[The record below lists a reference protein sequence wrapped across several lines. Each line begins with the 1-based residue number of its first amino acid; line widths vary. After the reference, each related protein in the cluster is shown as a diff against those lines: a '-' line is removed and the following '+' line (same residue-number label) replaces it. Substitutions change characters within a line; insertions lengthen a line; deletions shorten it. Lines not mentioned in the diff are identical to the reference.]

1 MKKTIISL
9 SFSLLLMAC
18 GQETEKAVSSITVN
32 KGTLDE
38 LQIQKAN
45 YTLQIKELTLAL
57 DSLNQKL
64 EKMSG
69 GQKRVLVTALEIK
82 YKILNNHTIEIQ
94 ANIKTR
100 QNLQL
105 FPEFGGRLNQILVKE
120 GQEVK
125 KGTLL
130 AVIDDAGLQDQLDQ
144 MKLQLQ
150 LVKTTFERTQRLW
163 DQKIGSEMMYL
174 EAKTRFKSQQKQ
186 VAQMRNQLSKTRIYA
201 PFSGVIDEIIAR
213 KGSALTPGMTPIMRI
228 VNLDNMYVESDVPEN
243 YLANITKGS
252 FAKVSIPVLNETQ
265 NTLVRQTGNF
275 IQPNNRTFRVEAPIK
290 NPTGMI
296 KPNLNARISIVD
308 YSNPEALMIPF
319 RVIRENA
326 KGDSFVF
333 ILTGQE
339 QDNEYITEQRFVTLG
354 MSKNELVEIT
364 KGLNTE
370 DLIVDEGVSLLVT
383 GQKVKRIEQ

>member
-82 YKILNNHTIEIQ
+82 SQIFNHTIEIQ

-186 VAQMRNQLSKTRIYA
+186 VAQMRNQLSKTKIYA

-213 KGSALTPGMTPIMRI
+213 KGSTLAPGMTPIMRI

-252 FAKVSIPVLNETQ
+252 LAKVSIPVLNVTQ
-265 NTLVRQTGNF
+265 NTVVRQTGNF

-296 KPNLNARISIVD
+296 KPNLNARLSIVD
-308 YSNPEALMIPF
+308 YSNLEALMIPF
-319 RVIRENA
+319 RVIRKNA
-326 KGDSFVF
+326 KGNSFVF

-339 QDNEYITEQRFVTLG
+339 ENNGYIAEQRFVTLG
-354 MSKNELVEIT
+354 MSKDELVEIT
-364 KGLNTE
+364 KGVNTE

>member
-9 SFSLLLMAC
+9 SFSLLLVAC
-18 GQETEKAVSSITVN
+18 SQETEKAASSITAN
-32 KGTLDE
+32 KVTLDE

-45 YTLQIKELTLAL
+45 YTRQIKGLTLAL
-57 DSLNQKL
+57 DSLNQRL
-64 EKMSG
+64 EKISG
-69 GQKRVLVTALEIK
+69 DQKRVLVTALEIK
-82 YKILNNHTIEIQ
+82 PQIFNHTIEIQ

-120 GQEVK
+120 GQEVE

-150 LVKTTFERTQRLW
+150 LAKTTFERTQRLW

-186 VAQMRNQLSKTRIYA
+186 VAQMRNQLSKTKVYA

-213 KGSALTPGMTPIMRI
+213 KGSALAPGITPIMRI

-265 NTLVRQTGNF
+265 NTVVRQTGNF

-296 KPNLNARISIVD
+296 KPNLNARLSIVD

-333 ILTGQE
+333 ILKVAEQE
-339 QDNEYITEQRFVTLG
+339 NEYITEQRFVSLG

-364 KGLNTE
+364 KGVNTE

>member
-1 MKKTIISL
+1 MKKTIISV
-9 SFSLLLMAC
+9 SFSLFLLAC
-18 GQETEKAVSSITVN
+18 GQETEKVASSITNN

-38 LQIQKAN
+38 LEIQKAN
-45 YTLQIKELTLAL
+45 YTRQIKGLTLAL

-64 EKMSG
+64 QKMSG

-82 YKILNNHTIEIQ
+82 PQIFNHTIEIQ

-144 MKLQLQ
+144 MKLQLE

-163 DQKIGSEMMYL
+163 DQKIGSEMTYL

-186 VAQMRNQLSKTRIYA
+186 VAQMRNQLSKTKIYA

-213 KGSALTPGMTPIMRI
+213 KGSTLVPGMTPIMRI

-252 FAKVSIPVLNETQ
+252 LAKVSIPVLNVTQ
-265 NTLVRQTGNF
+265 NTVVRQTGNF

-296 KPNLNARISIVD
+296 KPNLNARLSIVD
-308 YSNPEALMIPF
+308 YSNLEALMIPF
-319 RVIRENA
+319 RVIRKNA
-326 KGDSFVF
+326 KGNSFVF

-339 QDNEYITEQRFVTLG
+339 ENNGYIAEQRFVTLG
-354 MSKNELVEIT
+354 MSKDELVEIT
-364 KGLNTE
+364 KGVNTE

>member
-1 MKKTIISL
+1 MKKTIIFL
-9 SFSLLLMAC
+9 NFLLLLLAC
-18 GQETEKAVSSITVN
+18 GQETEKTVSSITAN
-32 KGTLDE
+32 KDTLDE
-38 LQIQKAN
+38 LQIQKTI
-45 YTLQIKELTLAL
+45 YTRQINELSLAL

-64 EKMSG
+64 EKISG
-69 GQKRVLVTALEIK
+69 SQKRVLVTAIEIK
-82 YKILNNHTIEIQ
+82 PQIFNHTIEIQ

-105 FPEFGGRLNQILVKE
+105 FPEFGGRLNQILVEE

-125 KGTLL
+125 RGTLL

-144 MKLQLQ
+144 MKLQLY
-150 LVKTTFERTQRLW
+150 LAKTTFERTQRLW

-186 VAQMRNQLSKTRIYA
+186 VAQMRDQLSKTKIYA

-213 KGSALTPGMTPIMRI
+213 KGSALTPGMSPIMRI

>member
-1 MKKTIISL
+1 MKKTIISV
-9 SFSLLLMAC
+9 SFSLFLLAC
-18 GQETEKAVSSITVN
+18 GQETEKVASSITNN

-38 LQIQKAN
+38 LEIQKAN
-45 YTLQIKELTLAL
+45 YTRQIKGLTLAL

-82 YKILNNHTIEIQ
+82 PQIFNHTIEIQ

-100 QNLQL
+100 KNLQL

-144 MKLQLQ
+144 MKLQLE

-186 VAQMRNQLSKTRIYA
+186 VAQMRNQLSKTKIYA

-213 KGSALTPGMTPIMRI
+213 KGSTLNPGMTPIMRI

-252 FAKVSIPVLNETQ
+252 LAKVSIPVLNVTQ
-265 NTLVRQTGNF
+265 NTVVRQTGNF

-296 KPNLNARISIVD
+296 KPNLNARLSIVD
-308 YSNPEALMIPF
+308 YSNLEALMIPF
-319 RVIRENA
+319 RVIRKNA
-326 KGDSFVF
+326 KGNSFVF

-339 QDNEYITEQRFVTLG
+339 ENNGYIAEQRFVTLG
-354 MSKNELVEIT
+354 MSKDELVEIT
-364 KGLNTE
+364 KGVNTE

>member
-18 GQETEKAVSSITVN
+18 SQETEKAASSITAN
-32 KGTLDE
+32 KVTLDE

-45 YTLQIKELTLAL
+45 YTRQIKGLTLAL
-57 DSLNQKL
+57 DSLNQRL
-64 EKMSG
+64 EKISG
-69 GQKRVLVTALEIK
+69 DQKRVLVTALEIK
-82 YKILNNHTIEIQ
+82 PQIFNHTIEIQ

-120 GQEVK
+120 GQEVE

-150 LVKTTFERTQRLW
+150 LAKTTFERTQRLW

-186 VAQMRNQLSKTRIYA
+186 VAQMRNQLSKTKLYA

-213 KGSALTPGMTPIMRI
+213 KGSALAPGITPIMRI

-296 KPNLNARISIVD
+296 KPNLNARLSIVD

-333 ILTGQE
+333 ILKVAEQE
-339 QDNEYITEQRFVTLG
+339 NEYITEQRFVSLG

-364 KGLNTE
+364 KGVNTE

>member
-9 SFSLLLMAC
+9 SFSFLLMAC
-18 GQETEKAVSSITVN
+18 SQETEKAASSITAN
-32 KGTLDE
+32 KVTLDE

-45 YTLQIKELTLAL
+45 YTRQIKGLTLAL
-57 DSLNQKL
+57 DSLNQRL
-64 EKMSG
+64 EKISG

-82 YKILNNHTIEIQ
+82 PQIFNHTIEIQ

-120 GQEVK
+120 GQEVE

-130 AVIDDAGLQDQLDQ
+130 AVIDDAGLKDQLDQ

-150 LVKTTFERTQRLW
+150 LAKTTFERTQRLW

-186 VAQMRNQLSKTRIYA
+186 VAQMRNQLSKTKVYA

-213 KGSALTPGMTPIMRI
+213 KGSALAPGITPIMRI

-296 KPNLNARISIVD
+296 KPNLNARLSIVD

-326 KGDSFVF
+326 NGDSFVF
-333 ILTGQE
+333 ILKVAEQE
-339 QDNEYITEQRFVTLG
+339 NEYITEQRFVSLG

-364 KGLNTE
+364 KGVNTE
-370 DLIVDEGVSLLVT
+370 DLIADEGVSLLVT

>member
-45 YTLQIKELTLAL
+45 YTLQIKGLTLAL

-64 EKMSG
+64 EKISG

-82 YKILNNHTIEIQ
+82 PQIFNHTIEIQ

-186 VAQMRNQLSKTRIYA
+186 VAQMRNQLSKTKIYA

-213 KGSALTPGMTPIMRI
+213 KGSTLAPGMTPIMRI

>member
-82 YKILNNHTIEIQ
+82 SQIFNHTIEIQ

-174 EAKTRFKSQQKQ
+174 DAKTRFQSQQKQ

>member
-82 YKILNNHTIEIQ
+82 SQIFNHTIEIQ

-354 MSKNELVEIT
+354 MSKNEFVEIT

>member
-1 MKKTIISL
+1 MKKTII
-9 SFSLLLMAC
+9 FHNFLLLLLAC
-18 GQETEKAVSSITVN
+18 GQETEKTVSSITAN
-32 KGTLDE
+32 KDTLDE

-82 YKILNNHTIEIQ
+82 SQIFNHTIEIQ

-186 VAQMRNQLSKTRIYA
+186 VARMRNQLSKTRIYA

-213 KGSALTPGMTPIMRI
+213 KGSALTPGMSPIMRI

>member
-9 SFSLLLMAC
+9 SFSLLLVAC
-18 GQETEKAVSSITVN
+18 SQETEKAASSITAN
-32 KGTLDE
+32 KVTLDE

-45 YTLQIKELTLAL
+45 YTRQIKGLTLAL
-57 DSLNQKL
+57 DSLNQRL
-64 EKMSG
+64 EKISG
-69 GQKRVLVTALEIK
+69 DQKRVLVTALEIK
-82 YKILNNHTIEIQ
+82 PQIFNHTIEIQ

-120 GQEVK
+120 GQEVE

-150 LVKTTFERTQRLW
+150 LAKTTFERTQRLW

-186 VAQMRNQLSKTRIYA
+186 VAQMRNQLSKTKLYA

-213 KGSALTPGMTPIMRI
+213 KGSALAPGITPIMRI

-265 NTLVRQTGNF
+265 NTVVRQTGNF

-296 KPNLNARISIVD
+296 KPNLNARLSIVD

-333 ILTGQE
+333 ILKVEEQE
-339 QDNEYITEQRFVTLG
+339 NEYITEQRFVSLG

-364 KGLNTE
+364 KGVNTE

>member
-82 YKILNNHTIEIQ
+82 SQIFNHTIEIQ

-252 FAKVSIPVLNETQ
+252 LAKVSIPVLNVTQ
-265 NTLVRQTGNF
+265 NTVVRQTGNF

-296 KPNLNARISIVD
+296 KPNLSARLSIVD
-308 YSNPEALMIPF
+308 YSNLEALMIPF

>member
-45 YTLQIKELTLAL
+45 YTLQIKGLTLAL

-64 EKMSG
+64 EKISG
-69 GQKRVLVTALEIK
+69 SQKRVLVTALEIK
-82 YKILNNHTIEIQ
+82 PQIFNHTIEIQ

-144 MKLQLQ
+144 MKLQLE

>member
-18 GQETEKAVSSITVN
+18 SQETEKAASSITAN
-32 KGTLDE
+32 KVTLDE

-45 YTLQIKELTLAL
+45 YTQQIKELTLAL
-57 DSLNQKL
+57 DSLNQRL
-64 EKMSG
+64 EKISG

-82 YKILNNHTIEIQ
+82 PQIFNHTIEIQ

-120 GQEVK
+120 GQEVE

-150 LVKTTFERTQRLW
+150 LAKTTFERTQRLW

-186 VAQMRNQLSKTRIYA
+186 VAQMRNQLSKTKVYA

-213 KGSALTPGMTPIMRI
+213 KGSALAPGITPIMRI

-296 KPNLNARISIVD
+296 KPNLNARLSIVD

-333 ILTGQE
+333 ILKVAEQE
-339 QDNEYITEQRFVTLG
+339 NEYITEQRFVSLG

-364 KGLNTE
+364 KGVNTE
-370 DLIVDEGVSLLVT
+370 DLIADEGVSLLVT

>member
-9 SFSLLLMAC
+9 SFSLLLVAC
-18 GQETEKAVSSITVN
+18 SQETEKAASSITAN
-32 KGTLDE
+32 KVTLDE

-45 YTLQIKELTLAL
+45 YSRQIKGLTLAL
-57 DSLNQKL
+57 DSLNQRL
-64 EKMSG
+64 EKISG
-69 GQKRVLVTALEIK
+69 DQKRVLVTALEIK
-82 YKILNNHTIEIQ
+82 PQIFNHTIEIQ

-120 GQEVK
+120 GQEVE

-150 LVKTTFERTQRLW
+150 LAKTTFERTQRLW

-186 VAQMRNQLSKTRIYA
+186 VAQMRNQLSKTKVYA

-213 KGSALTPGMTPIMRI
+213 KGSALAPGITPIMRI

-243 YLANITKGS
+243 YLANIKKGS

-296 KPNLNARISIVD
+296 KPNLNARLSIVD

-333 ILTGQE
+333 ILKVEEQE
-339 QDNEYITEQRFVTLG
+339 NEYITEQRFVSLG

-364 KGLNTE
+364 KGVNTE

>member
-1 MKKTIISL
+1 MKKTIIFL
-9 SFSLLLMAC
+9 NFLLLLLAC
-18 GQETEKAVSSITVN
+18 GQETEKIVSSITAN
-32 KGTLDE
+32 KDTLDE
-38 LQIQKAN
+38 LQIQKTI
-45 YTLQIKELTLAL
+45 YTRQINELSLAL

-64 EKMSG
+64 EKISG
-69 GQKRVLVTALEIK
+69 SQKRVLVTAIEIK
-82 YKILNNHTIEIQ
+82 PQIFNHTIEIQ

-105 FPEFGGRLNQILVKE
+105 FPEFGGRLNQILVEE

-125 KGTLL
+125 RGTLL

-144 MKLQLQ
+144 MKLQLY
-150 LVKTTFERTQRLW
+150 LAKTTFERTQRLW

-174 EAKTRFKSQQKQ
+174 EAKTRFRSQQKQ
-186 VAQMRNQLSKTRIYA
+186 VAQMRDQLSKTKIYA

-213 KGSALTPGMTPIMRI
+213 KGSALAPGMTPVMRI

-252 FAKVSIPVLNETQ
+252 LAKVSIPVLNETQ
-265 NTLVRQTGNF
+265 NTVVRQTGNF
-275 IQPNNRTFRVEAPIK
+275 IQPDNRTFRVEAPIK

-296 KPNLNARISIVD
+296 KPNLNARLSIVD
-308 YSNPEALMIPF
+308 YSNPEALMIPI
-319 RVIRENA
+319 RVIRENS

-339 QDNEYITEQRFVTLG
+339 ENNGYITEQRFVTLG
-354 MSKNELVEIT
+354 MSKDELVEIT
-364 KGLNTE
+364 KGVNTE

>member
-82 YKILNNHTIEIQ
+82 SQIFNHTIEIQ

-186 VAQMRNQLSKTRIYA
+186 VARMRNQLSKTRIYA

-296 KPNLNARISIVD
+296 KPNLNARLSIVD

-354 MSKNELVEIT
+354 MSKNEFVEIT

>member
-82 YKILNNHTIEIQ
+82 SQIFNHTIEIQ

-105 FPEFGGRLNQILVKE
+105 FPEFGGRLNQILVEE

>member
-1 MKKTIISL
+1 MKKTIIFL
-9 SFSLLLMAC
+9 SFLLLLLAC
-18 GQETEKAVSSITVN
+18 GQETEKTVSSITAN

-38 LQIQKAN
+38 LQIQKTI
-45 YTLQIKELTLAL
+45 YTRQINELSLAL

-69 GQKRVLVTALEIK
+69 SQKRVLVTAIEIK
-82 YKILNNHTIEIQ
+82 PQIFNHTIEIQ

-120 GQEVK
+120 GQEVE

-150 LVKTTFERTQRLW
+150 LAKTTFERTQRLW

-186 VAQMRNQLSKTRIYA
+186 VAQMRNQLSKTKVYA

-213 KGSALTPGMTPIMRI
+213 KGSALAPGITPIMRI

-296 KPNLNARISIVD
+296 KPNLNARLSIVD

-333 ILTGQE
+333 ILKEAEQE
-339 QDNEYITEQRFVTLG
+339 NEYITEQRFVSLG

-364 KGLNTE
+364 KGVNTE
-370 DLIVDEGVSLLVT
+370 DLIADEGVSLLVT

>member
-9 SFSLLLMAC
+9 SFSFLLVAC
-18 GQETEKAVSSITVN
+18 GQETEKIVSSITSN

-45 YTLQIKELTLAL
+45 YTLQIKGLTLAL

-64 EKMSG
+64 EKISG
-69 GQKRVLVTALEIK
+69 SQKRVLVTALEIK
-82 YKILNNHTIEIQ
+82 PQIFNHTIEIQ

-100 QNLQL
+100 KNLQL

-144 MKLQLQ
+144 MKLQLE

-186 VAQMRNQLSKTRIYA
+186 VAQMRNQLSKTKIYA

-213 KGSALTPGMTPIMRI
+213 KGSTLAPGMTPIMRI

-252 FAKVSIPVLNETQ
+252 LAKVSIPVLNVTQ
-265 NTLVRQTGNF
+265 NTVVRQTGNF
-275 IQPNNRTFRVEAPIK
+275 IQQNNRTFRVEAPIK

-296 KPNLNARISIVD
+296 KPNLNARLSIVD
-308 YSNPEALMIPF
+308 YSNLEALMIPF
-319 RVIRENA
+319 RVIRKNA
-326 KGDSFVF
+326 KGNSFVF

-339 QDNEYITEQRFVTLG
+339 ENNGYIAEQRFVALG
-354 MSKNELVEIT
+354 MSKDELVEIT
-364 KGLNTE
+364 KGINTE

>member
-1 MKKTIISL
+1 MKKTIISV
-9 SFSLLLMAC
+9 SFSLFLLAC
-18 GQETEKAVSSITVN
+18 GQETEKVASSITNN

-38 LQIQKAN
+38 LEIQKAN
-45 YTLQIKELTLAL
+45 YTRQIKGLTLAL

-69 GQKRVLVTALEIK
+69 GQKKVLVTALEIK
-82 YKILNNHTIEIQ
+82 PQIFNHTIEIQ

-100 QNLQL
+100 KNLQL

-144 MKLQLQ
+144 MKLQLE

-186 VAQMRNQLSKTRIYA
+186 VAQMRNQLSKTKIYA

-213 KGSALTPGMTPIMRI
+213 KGSTLVPGMTPIMRI

-252 FAKVSIPVLNETQ
+252 LAKVSIPVLNVTQ
-265 NTLVRQTGNF
+265 NTVVRQTGNF

-296 KPNLNARISIVD
+296 KPNLNARLSIVD
-308 YSNPEALMIPF
+308 YSNLEALMIPF
-319 RVIRENA
+319 RVIRKNA
-326 KGDSFVF
+326 KGNSFVF

-339 QDNEYITEQRFVTLG
+339 ENNGYIAEQRFVTLG
-354 MSKNELVEIT
+354 MSKDELVEIT
-364 KGLNTE
+364 KGVNTE

>member
-1 MKKTIISL
+1 MKKTIIFL
-9 SFSLLLMAC
+9 NFLLLLLAC
-18 GQETEKAVSSITVN
+18 GQETEKTVSSITAN
-32 KGTLDE
+32 KDTLDE
-38 LQIQKAN
+38 LQIQKTI
-45 YTLQIKELTLAL
+45 YTRQINELSLAL

-82 YKILNNHTIEIQ
+82 SQIFNHTIEIQ

-105 FPEFGGRLNQILVKE
+105 FPEFGGRLNQILVEE

-125 KGTLL
+125 RGTLL

-144 MKLQLQ
+144 MKLQLY
-150 LVKTTFERTQRLW
+150 LAKTTFERTQRLW

-186 VAQMRNQLSKTRIYA
+186 VAQMRDQLSKTKIYA

-213 KGSALTPGMTPIMRI
+213 KGSALAPGMTPIMRI

-252 FAKVSIPVLNETQ
+252 LAKVSIPVLNETQ
-265 NTLVRQTGNF
+265 NTVVRQTGNF
-275 IQPNNRTFRVEAPIK
+275 IQPDNRTFRVEAPIK

-296 KPNLNARISIVD
+296 KPNLNARLSIVD
-308 YSNPEALMIPF
+308 YSNPEALMIPI
-319 RVIRENA
+319 RVIRENS

-354 MSKNELVEIT
+354 MSKNEFVEIT

>member
-1 MKKTIISL
+1 MKKTIVSL
-9 SFSLLLMAC
+9 SFSLLLVAC
-18 GQETEKAVSSITVN
+18 SQETEKAASSITAN
-32 KGTLDE
+32 KVTLDE

-45 YTLQIKELTLAL
+45 YTRQIKGLTLAL
-57 DSLNQKL
+57 DSLNQRL
-64 EKMSG
+64 EKISG
-69 GQKRVLVTALEIK
+69 DQKRVLVTALEIK
-82 YKILNNHTIEIQ
+82 PQIFNHTIEIQ

-120 GQEVK
+120 GQEVE

-144 MKLQLQ
+144 MKLQLK
-150 LVKTTFERTQRLW
+150 LAKTTFERTQRLW

-186 VAQMRNQLSKTRIYA
+186 VAQMRNQLSKTKVYA

-213 KGSALTPGMTPIMRI
+213 KGSALAPGITPIMRI

-296 KPNLNARISIVD
+296 KPNLNARLSIVD

-333 ILTGQE
+333 ILKVEEQE
-339 QDNEYITEQRFVTLG
+339 NEYITEQRFVSLG

-364 KGLNTE
+364 KGVNTE

>member
-9 SFSLLLMAC
+9 SFSFLLMAC
-18 GQETEKAVSSITVN
+18 SQETEKAASSITAN
-32 KGTLDE
+32 KITLDE

-45 YTLQIKELTLAL
+45 YTRQIKGLTLAL
-57 DSLNQKL
+57 DSLNQRL
-64 EKMSG
+64 EKISG

-82 YKILNNHTIEIQ
+82 PQIFNHTIEIQ

-120 GQEVK
+120 GQEVE

-150 LVKTTFERTQRLW
+150 LAKTTFERTQRLW

-186 VAQMRNQLSKTRIYA
+186 VAQMRNQLSKTKVYA

-213 KGSALTPGMTPIMRI
+213 KGSALAPGITPIMRI

-296 KPNLNARISIVD
+296 KPNLNARLSIVD

-333 ILTGQE
+333 ILKVAEQE
-339 QDNEYITEQRFVTLG
+339 NEYITEQRFVSLG

-364 KGLNTE
+364 KGVNTE
-370 DLIVDEGVSLLVT
+370 DLIADEGVSLLVT

>member
-9 SFSLLLMAC
+9 SFSFLLMAC
-18 GQETEKAVSSITVN
+18 SQETEKAASSITAN
-32 KGTLDE
+32 KVTLDE

-45 YTLQIKELTLAL
+45 YTRQIKGLTLAL
-57 DSLNQKL
+57 DSLNQRL
-64 EKMSG
+64 EKISG

-82 YKILNNHTIEIQ
+82 PQIFNHTIEIQ

-120 GQEVK
+120 GQEVE

-150 LVKTTFERTQRLW
+150 LAKTTFERTQRLW

-186 VAQMRNQLSKTRIYA
+186 VAQMRNQLSKTKVYA

-213 KGSALTPGMTPIMRI
+213 KGSALAPGITPIMRI

-296 KPNLNARISIVD
+296 KPNLNARLSIVD

-326 KGDSFVF
+326 NGDSFVF
-333 ILTGQE
+333 ILKVAEQE
-339 QDNEYITEQRFVTLG
+339 NEYITEQRFVSLG

-364 KGLNTE
+364 KGVNTE
-370 DLIVDEGVSLLVT
+370 DLIADEGVSLLVT

>member
-82 YKILNNHTIEIQ
+82 SQIFNHTIEIQ

-364 KGLNTE
+364 KGVNTE
-370 DLIVDEGVSLLVT
+370 DLIVDEGISLLVT

>member
-1 MKKTIISL
+1 MKKTIIFL
-9 SFSLLLMAC
+9 NFLLLLLAC
-18 GQETEKAVSSITVN
+18 GQETEKTVSSITAN
-32 KGTLDE
+32 KDTLDE
-38 LQIQKAN
+38 LQIQKTI
-45 YTLQIKELTLAL
+45 YTRQINELSLAL

-64 EKMSG
+64 EKISG
-69 GQKRVLVTALEIK
+69 SQKRVLVTAIEIK
-82 YKILNNHTIEIQ
+82 PQIFNHTIEIQ

-186 VAQMRNQLSKTRIYA
+186 VAQMRNQLSKTKIYA

-213 KGSALTPGMTPIMRI
+213 KGSTLAPGMTPIMRI

-252 FAKVSIPVLNETQ
+252 LAKVSIPVLNETQ
-265 NTLVRQTGNF
+265 NTVVRQTGNF
-275 IQPNNRTFRVEAPIK
+275 IQPDNRTFRVEAPIK

-296 KPNLNARISIVD
+296 KPNLNARLSIVD
-308 YSNPEALMIPF
+308 YSNPEALMIPI
-319 RVIRENA
+319 RVIRENS

-339 QDNEYITEQRFVTLG
+339 ENNGYITEQRFVTLG
-354 MSKNELVEIT
+354 MSKDELVEIT
-364 KGLNTE
+364 KGVNTE

>member
-1 MKKTIISL
+1 MKKTIIFL
-9 SFSLLLMAC
+9 NFLLLLLAC
-18 GQETEKAVSSITVN
+18 GQETEKTVSSITAN
-32 KGTLDE
+32 KDTLDE
-38 LQIQKAN
+38 LQIQKTI
-45 YTLQIKELTLAL
+45 YTRQINELSLAL

-69 GQKRVLVTALEIK
+69 SQKRVLVTAIEIK
-82 YKILNNHTIEIQ
+82 PQIFNHTIEIQ

-105 FPEFGGRLNQILVKE
+105 FPEFGGRLNQILVEE

-125 KGTLL
+125 RGTLL

-144 MKLQLQ
+144 MKLQLY
-150 LVKTTFERTQRLW
+150 LAKTTFERTQRLW

-186 VAQMRNQLSKTRIYA
+186 VAQMRDQLSKTKIYA

-213 KGSALTPGMTPIMRI
+213 KGSALAPGMTPIMRI

-252 FAKVSIPVLNETQ
+252 LAKVSIPVLNETQ
-265 NTLVRQTGNF
+265 NTVVRQTGNF

-296 KPNLNARISIVD
+296 KPNLNARLSIVD
-308 YSNPEALMIPF
+308 YSNLEALMIPF
-319 RVIRENA
+319 RVIRKNA
-326 KGDSFVF
+326 KGNSFVF
-333 ILTGQE
+333 ILTRQE
-339 QDNEYITEQRFVTLG
+339 ENNGYIAEQRFVTLG
-354 MSKNELVEIT
+354 MSKDELVEIT
-364 KGLNTE
+364 KGVNTE

>member
-9 SFSLLLMAC
+9 SFSFLLVAC
-18 GQETEKAVSSITVN
+18 GQETEKVVSSITSN

-45 YTLQIKELTLAL
+45 YTLQIKGLTLAL

-64 EKMSG
+64 EKISG
-69 GQKRVLVTALEIK
+69 SQKRVLVTALEIK
-82 YKILNNHTIEIQ
+82 PQIFNHTIEIQ

-100 QNLQL
+100 KNLQL

-130 AVIDDAGLQDQLDQ
+130 AVIDGAELQDQLDQ
-144 MKLQLQ
+144 MKLQLE

-186 VAQMRNQLSKTRIYA
+186 VAQMRNQLSKTKIYA

-213 KGSALTPGMTPIMRI
+213 KGSTLAPGMTPIMRI

-252 FAKVSIPVLNETQ
+252 LAKVSIPVLNITQ
-265 NTLVRQTGNF
+265 NTVVRQTGNF

-296 KPNLNARISIVD
+296 KPNLNARLSIVD
-308 YSNPEALMIPF
+308 YSNLEALMIPF
-319 RVIRENA
+319 RVIRKNA
-326 KGDSFVF
+326 KGNSFVF

-339 QDNEYITEQRFVTLG
+339 ENNGYIAEQRFVTLG
-354 MSKNELVEIT
+354 MSKDELVEIT
-364 KGLNTE
+364 KGVNTE

>member
-1 MKKTIISL
+1 MKKTIIFL
-9 SFSLLLMAC
+9 NFLLLLLAC
-18 GQETEKAVSSITVN
+18 GQETEKTVSSITAN
-32 KGTLDE
+32 KDTLDE
-38 LQIQKAN
+38 LQIQKTI
-45 YTLQIKELTLAL
+45 YTRQINELSLAL

-64 EKMSG
+64 EKISG
-69 GQKRVLVTALEIK
+69 SQKRVLVTAIEIK
-82 YKILNNHTIEIQ
+82 PQIFNHTIEIQ

-144 MKLQLQ
+144 MKLQLE

-186 VAQMRNQLSKTRIYA
+186 VAQMRNQLSKTKIYA

-213 KGSALTPGMTPIMRI
+213 KGSTLAPGMTPIMRI

-252 FAKVSIPVLNETQ
+252 LAKVSIPVLNETQ
-265 NTLVRQTGNF
+265 NTVVRQTGNF
-275 IQPNNRTFRVEAPIK
+275 IQPDNRTFRVEAPIK

-296 KPNLNARISIVD
+296 KPNLNARLSIVD
-308 YSNPEALMIPF
+308 YSNPEALMIPI
-319 RVIRENA
+319 RVIRENS

-339 QDNEYITEQRFVTLG
+339 ENNEYITEQRFVTLG
-354 MSKNELVEIT
+354 MSKDELVEIT
-364 KGLNTE
+364 KGVNTE

>member
-18 GQETEKAVSSITVN
+18 SQETEKAASSITAN
-32 KGTLDE
+32 KVTLDE

-45 YTLQIKELTLAL
+45 YTRQIKGLTLAL
-57 DSLNQKL
+57 DSLNQRL
-64 EKMSG
+64 EKITG

-82 YKILNNHTIEIQ
+82 PQIFNHTIEIQ

-120 GQEVK
+120 GQEVE

-150 LVKTTFERTQRLW
+150 LAKTTFERTQRLW

-186 VAQMRNQLSKTRIYA
+186 VAQMRNQLSKTKVYA

-213 KGSALTPGMTPIMRI
+213 KGSALAPGITPIMRI

-296 KPNLNARISIVD
+296 KPNLNARLSIVD

-326 KGDSFVF
+326 NGDSFVF
-333 ILTGQE
+333 ILKVAEQE
-339 QDNEYITEQRFVTLG
+339 NEYITEQRFVSLG

-364 KGLNTE
+364 KGVNTE
-370 DLIVDEGVSLLVT
+370 DLIADEGVSLLVT

>member
-9 SFSLLLMAC
+9 SFSFLLMAC
-18 GQETEKAVSSITVN
+18 SQETEKAASSITAN
-32 KGTLDE
+32 KVTLDE

-45 YTLQIKELTLAL
+45 YTRQIKGLTLAL
-57 DSLNQKL
+57 DSLNQRL
-64 EKMSG
+64 EKISG

-82 YKILNNHTIEIQ
+82 PQIFNHTIEIQ

-120 GQEVK
+120 GQEVE

-150 LVKTTFERTQRLW
+150 LAKTTFERTQRLW

-186 VAQMRNQLSKTRIYA
+186 VAQMRNQLSKTKVYA

-213 KGSALTPGMTPIMRI
+213 KGSTLAPGITPIMRI

-296 KPNLNARISIVD
+296 KPNLNARLSIVD

-333 ILTGQE
+333 ILKVAEQE
-339 QDNEYITEQRFVTLG
+339 NEYITEQRFVSLG

-364 KGLNTE
+364 KGVNTE
-370 DLIVDEGVSLLVT
+370 DLIADEGVSLLVT

>member
-82 YKILNNHTIEIQ
+82 SQIFNHTIEIQ

-326 KGDSFVF
+326 KRDSFVF

>member
-9 SFSLLLMAC
+9 SFSFLLMAC
-18 GQETEKAVSSITVN
+18 SQETEKAASSITAN
-32 KGTLDE
+32 KVTLDE

-45 YTLQIKELTLAL
+45 YTRQIKGLTLAL
-57 DSLNQKL
+57 DSLNQRL
-64 EKMSG
+64 EKISG

-82 YKILNNHTIEIQ
+82 PQIFNHTIEIQ

-120 GQEVK
+120 GQEVE

-130 AVIDDAGLQDQLDQ
+130 AVIDDAGLKDQLDQ

-150 LVKTTFERTQRLW
+150 LAKTTFERTQRLW

-186 VAQMRNQLSKTRIYA
+186 VAQMRNQLSKTKVYA

-213 KGSALTPGMTPIMRI
+213 KGSALAPGITPIMRI

-296 KPNLNARISIVD
+296 KPNLNARLSIVD

-333 ILTGQE
+333 ILKVAEQE
-339 QDNEYITEQRFVTLG
+339 NEYITEQRFVSLG

-364 KGLNTE
+364 KGVNTE
-370 DLIVDEGVSLLVT
+370 DLIADEGVSLLVT

>member
-18 GQETEKAVSSITVN
+18 SQEKAASSITAN
-32 KGTLDE
+32 KVTLDE

-45 YTLQIKELTLAL
+45 YTRQIKGLTLAL
-57 DSLNQKL
+57 DSLNQRL
-64 EKMSG
+64 EKISG

-82 YKILNNHTIEIQ
+82 PQIFNHTIEIQ

-120 GQEVK
+120 GQEVE

-150 LVKTTFERTQRLW
+150 LAKTTFERTQRLW

-186 VAQMRNQLSKTRIYA
+186 VAQMRNQLSKTKVYA

-213 KGSALTPGMTPIMRI
+213 KGSALAPGITPIMRI

-296 KPNLNARISIVD
+296 KPNLNARLSIVD

-333 ILTGQE
+333 ILKVAEQE
-339 QDNEYITEQRFVTLG
+339 NEYITEQRFVSLG

-364 KGLNTE
+364 KGVNTE
-370 DLIVDEGVSLLVT
+370 DLIADEGVSLLVT

>member
-1 MKKTIISL
+1 MKKTIIFL
-9 SFSLLLMAC
+9 SFLLLLLAC
-18 GQETEKAVSSITVN
+18 GQETEKTVSSITTN
-32 KGTLDE
+32 KDTLDE
-38 LQIQKAN
+38 LQIQKTI
-45 YTLQIKELTLAL
+45 YTRQINELSLAL

-69 GQKRVLVTALEIK
+69 SQKRVLVTAIEIK
-82 YKILNNHTIEIQ
+82 PQIFNHTIEIQ

-105 FPEFGGRLNQILVKE
+105 FPEFGGRLNQILVEE

-144 MKLQLQ
+144 MKLQLY
-150 LVKTTFERTQRLW
+150 LAKTTFERTQRLW

-186 VAQMRNQLSKTRIYA
+186 VAQMRDQLSKTKIYA

-213 KGSALTPGMTPIMRI
+213 KGSALAPGMTPVMRI

-252 FAKVSIPVLNETQ
+252 LAKVSIPVLNETQ
-265 NTLVRQTGNF
+265 NTVVRQTGNF
-275 IQPNNRTFRVEAPIK
+275 IQPDNRTFRVEAPIK

-296 KPNLNARISIVD
+296 KPNLNARLSIVD
-308 YSNPEALMIPF
+308 YSNPEALMIPI
-319 RVIRENA
+319 RVIRENS

-339 QDNEYITEQRFVTLG
+339 ENNGYITQQRFVTLG
-354 MSKNELVEIT
+354 MSKDELVEIT
-364 KGLNTE
+364 KGVNTE